1 MSLSTMPGID
11 IGAVERVMRSVLPQL
26 KALQKRDELDEDEKA
41 KLIYANQK
49 LWNAFYKSEYTR
61 SHIGWE
67 HALELVY
74 AVLNSGDLD
83 DARSFAT
90 RLDAALKQTAQHL
103 DYIAVVPLGFFQPM
117 AFASKRQRAF
127 FRPFQVGP
135 FTLVP
140 PAVTSAALNKRIQV
154 FDSKAVPDDLFE
166 HQQRQT
172 DQALSSTPLL
182 FLPTHGSS
190 DSLRHQTRA
199 SARRV
204 IGLIELLGRVFGVKK
219 PALGKEVTP
228 NYLFLINKRTG
239 WLDRVMTMRP
249 LTVSISLERKL
260 VQVMRRPDVPI
271 ALKLLSSGE
280 EKTLNAQLR
289 NALEFFGRAVNE
301 KDSVARFIFFVISME
316 AIFSRDKHAP
326 IKVTLADY
334 ASLLCFKGK
343 DRRRVHVDL
352 GNIYDARSSI
362 VHTGATSVERSL
374 LIKAEALAARALYC
388 SLMLAVHLDNGQG
401 DLQKKFFDLL
411 KGMKIGVELNPI
423 RLPAWHGYGPDVD
436 E

>member
-1 MSLSTMPGID
+1 MSLSTTPGID

-26 KALQKRDELDEDEKA
+26 KALRKRNELDEDEEA

-49 LWNAFYKSEYTR
+49 LGAAFYRSEYTR

-67 HALELVY
+67 HALDLIY
-74 AVLNSGDLD
+74 AVLNAGDLD
-83 DARSFAT
+83 DARAFAT
-90 RLDAALKQTAQHL
+90 RLDAALKQTAVHL
-103 DYIAVVPLGFFQPM
+103 DYIAVIPLGFFQPI
-117 AFASKRQRAF
+117 AFASKRQSV

-140 PAVTSAALNKRIQV
+140 AAATSAALNKRIKM

-172 DQALSSTPLL
+172 DQALSSSPLL
-182 FLPTHGSS
+182 LLPTHGSS

-199 SARRV
+199 AARRV

-219 PALGKEVTP
+219 PVLGKEATP
-228 NYLFLINKRTG
+228 SYLFLINKRTG
-239 WLDRVMTMRP
+239 WLDRVMAMRP
-249 LTVSISLERKL
+249 LTVSISLEREL
-260 VQVMRRPDVPI
+260 LQVMKRPEVPI
-271 ALKLLSSGE
+271 ALKLLSLGE

-289 NALEFFGRAVNE
+289 NALEFFGRAVSE

-326 IKVTLADY
+326 IKITLADY
-334 ASLLCFKGK
+334 ASLLCFKGE

-352 GNIYDARSSI
+352 GKIYDARSEI
-362 VHTGATSVERSL
+362 VHTGVTSVKRTL

-388 SLMLAVHLDNGQG
+388 SLMLAIHLDDGQG
-401 DLQKKFFDLL
+401 DLQNKFFDLL

-423 RLPAWHGYGPDVD
+423 KLPAWQGYGPDAG